1 MTNRKKIIAMLVAI
15 LLIIGGFGYYIYH
28 YEERADMTGQSGEI
42 SFSGTD
48 IREEKNGQIIWSL
61 SADTIDVDP
70 TTQEIHL
77 KNLKGTFHHNGVIT
91 SIVAPE
97 AHMTKDH
104 TNLDMTGGIHATN
117 TEGAVFDTAA
127 LHYDNRTKQLS
138 SVGAFS
144 YTGKNITITGDR
156 LVADTGLQKISV
168 EGHAKLAKK

>member
-1 MTNRKKIIAMLVAI
+1 
-15 LLIIGGFGYYIYH
+15 
-28 YEERADMTGQSGEI
+28 MTGQSAQI

-77 KNLKGTFHHNGVIT
+77 KNLKGTFHHNGVTT

-117 TEGAVFDTAA
+117 TEGA
-127 LHYDNRTKQLS
+127 DNRTKQLS